1 MSIKIVPI
9 TSNAIEFF
17 NAMFKDHGA
26 NDVFVDWTQ
35 IQSLMAVAVCNTLA
49 TQLASYDEELAVKI
63 SAQLRSVAMNHQR
76 SPNNYRVGRCTYSSV
91 TGKTYQHQFV
101 ATLVENDKVDVYIFQ
116 IHSPIHHILKERE
129 NTQRAITNESEIP
142 AVA

>member
-9 TSNAIEFF
+9 TSNVIEFF
-17 NAMFKDHGA
+17 NAMFKDRGA
-26 NDVFVDWTQ
+26 NDVFVGWTQ

-49 TQLASYDEELAVKI
+49 TQLASYDEELAIKI
-63 SAQLRSVAMNHQR
+63 SAQLRCVAMNYQR
-76 SPNNYRVGRCTYSSV
+76 SPNSYRVGRCTYSAV
-91 TGKTYQHQFV
+91 DGKTYQHQFV

-116 IHSPIHHILKERE
+116 IHSPLHHILKERE
-129 NTQRAITNESEIP
+129 NTQRTITNESESP